1 MKLAALL
8 LTLSALVLLA
18 YPLAWL
24 SLSAGCVLALGLL
37 WGLAK
42 LRTRMTQWRALPVN
56 AK

>member
-24 SLSAGCVLALGLL
+24 VFIIACALTVVCVRLV
-37 WGLAK
+37 AK

>member
-8 LTLSALVLLA
+8 LVLSALVLLA

-24 SLSAGCVLALGLL
+24 SLCAGCVLALGLL

-42 LRTRMTQWRALPVN
+42 LRTRITLWRALPVN

>member
-1 MKLAALL
+1 MRLAALL

-24 SLSAGCVLALGLL
+24 VFIIACALTVVCVRLV
-37 WGLAK
+37 AK